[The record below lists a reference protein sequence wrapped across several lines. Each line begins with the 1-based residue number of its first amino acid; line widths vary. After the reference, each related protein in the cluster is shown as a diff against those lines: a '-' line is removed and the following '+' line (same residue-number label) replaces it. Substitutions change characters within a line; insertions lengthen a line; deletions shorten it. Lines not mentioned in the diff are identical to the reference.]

1 MGPDRSYSYSNK
13 SSNTYFIKATISSG
27 INIPEDEIFGII
39 FFIITFIG
47 SLNLYFIS
55 IVLLIGRIIII
66 SLLLKIKI
74 DTSFNI

>member
-1 MGPDRSYSYSNK
+1 MGPDGAYFCLNK
-13 SSNTYFIKATISSG
+13 SKNTHIIKVTTSSG

-47 SLNLYFIS
+47 SINLYFIS
-55 IVLLIGRIIII
+55 IVLLIGIIIII

-74 DTSFNI
+74 DTRFNI